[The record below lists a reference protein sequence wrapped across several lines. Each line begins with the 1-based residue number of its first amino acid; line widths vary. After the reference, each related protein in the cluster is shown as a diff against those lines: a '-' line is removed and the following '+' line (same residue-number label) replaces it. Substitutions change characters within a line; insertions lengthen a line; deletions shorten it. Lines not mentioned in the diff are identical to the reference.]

1 MTSNESHGL
10 ELLDRARAALSRLQA
25 NVSTGVST
33 VSEHQAAQETARSA
47 MDWLEDTSMFSEAHL
62 VLDQIGA
69 LTREYRPEACVM
81 EHDKGTFFDTCS
93 VSLAHSRVGLSPG
106 FVVEEMSCSI
116 CDADP
121 RDCEHLSGETYDGAI
136 AHLIVKKATLLE
148 VSIVTRPVHPDAR
161 ITRMSV
167 PRADE
172 RAALGHD
179 VPPSAK
185 VVCDKCLSACRG
197 VRDHAS

>member
-1 MTSNESHGL
+1 MN
-10 ELLDRARAALSRLQA
+10 
-25 NVSTGVST
+25 
-33 VSEHQAAQETARSA
+33 
-47 MDWLEDTSMFSEAHL
+47 WLEDTSMFSEAHL

-69 LTREYRPEACVM
+69 LTREHKPEACVM
-81 EHDKGTFFDTCS
+81 EYDKGTYFDACS

-136 AHLIVKKATLLE
+136 AHRIVKKATLLE
-148 VSIVTRPVHPDAR
+148 VSIVARPVQPDAR

-167 PRADE
+167 SMAE
-172 RAALGHD
+172 VRAALGHD

-185 VVCDKCLSACRG
+185 VVCDKCLTACRG
-197 VRDHAS
+197 VRDQAS